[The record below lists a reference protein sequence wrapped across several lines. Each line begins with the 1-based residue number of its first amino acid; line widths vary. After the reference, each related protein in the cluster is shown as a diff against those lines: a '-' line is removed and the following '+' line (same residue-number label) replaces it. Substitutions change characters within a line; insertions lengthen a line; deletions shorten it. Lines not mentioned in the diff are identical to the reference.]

1 MSEVADRDDAS
12 REDAVAEDAGAGVGE
27 ADEPGLKQ
35 IFAEQF
41 SFEKAVG
48 GPREM
53 IEAVVPMTLFS
64 VVYGLH
70 ATMLAALVAAAV
82 PAAAF
87 VLWRLVTRQPLTH
100 AISGLVGIAIG
111 AGLALWTGRAENF
124 ILPSLLKNSVQAI
137 LFGVSALTP
146 WPVLGFVIGLMR
158 GEGFDWV
165 DRPDRVRAY
174 QKASAVWAGM
184 FLLRLAVQIPLWLAH
199 AAAALGLANV
209 VLGLPLFAAVLW
221 LTWAIVREPGDARSG
236 LRPGSEPTPT

>member
-1 MSEVADRDDAS
+1 MSEVADRD
-12 REDAVAEDAGAGVGE
+12 GVPRDDSPL

-70 ATMLAALVAAAV
+70 ATMLTALVAALV
-82 PAAAF
+82 PSVVF
-87 VLWRLVTRQPLTH
+87 VLWRLLARQPLTH

-124 ILPSLLKNSVQAI
+124 ILPSLVKNSVQAV
-137 LFGVSALTP
+137 LFGVSAMTP
-146 WPVLGFVIGLMR
+146 WPILGFVIGMMR
-158 GEGFDWV
+158 GEGFDWAN
-165 DRPDRVRAY
+165 RPDRVRAY

-184 FLLRLAVQIPLWLAH
+184 FVLRLMVQVPLWLAH

-221 LTWAIVREPGDARSG
+221 LTWAIVREPGDAARP
-236 LRPGSEPTPT
+236 LRPGAEAEPA